1 MFEKFS
7 NLDVDSAGQGGEY
20 TVQVRLYIF
29 HLFFITKLNIFFL
42 GRLVSDGLME
52 PYFGLQVIM
61 VKCWRHLNVQIS
73 CRIQNR

>member
-29 HLFFITKLNIFFL
+29 FITFFFFL
-42 GRLVSDGLME
+42 TKLKFFFFWVDWFRMD
-52 PYFGLQVIM
+52 
-61 VKCWRHLNVQIS
+61 
-73 CRIQNR
+73 